1 MSVFGVAAGI
11 AALISLLALLV
22 KYPLRKLGMHKL
34 NAFFMKLHEAA
45 SGLFFVAAVA
55 HMISGLREARKN
67 PIAALTGLAA
77 FVISTV
83 LIVACHMTKGT
94 EENAMAPD
102 IFPVPDSDRSR
113 SCDCRG
119 GFEEKLKK
127 SAIYA

>member
-34 NAFFMKLHEAA
+34 NAFFMKLHEA
-45 SGLFFVAAVA
+45 SLFFVAAVA

-83 LIVACHMTKGT
+83 LIAACHMTKDAQKKMRWHRIYSLFLTLTVAGHVT
-94 EENAMAPD
+94 AAAA
-102 IFPVPDSDRSR
+102 
-113 SCDCRG
+113 
-119 GFEEKLKK
+119 LKK
-127 SAIYA
+127 N

>member
-11 AALISLLALLV
+11 AAIISLLALLV

-34 NAFFMKLHEAA
+34 NAFFMKLH
-45 SGLFFVAAVA
+45 AVA

-83 LIVACHMTKGT
+83 LIAACHMTKDAQKKMRWHRIYSLFLTLTVAGHVT
-94 EENAMAPD
+94 AAAA
-102 IFPVPDSDRSR
+102 
-113 SCDCRG
+113 
-119 GFEEKLKK
+119 LKK
-127 SAIYA
+127 N

>member
-22 KYPLRKLGMHKL
+22 KYPLSKLGMHKL

-83 LIVACHMTKGT
+83 LIAACHMTKDAQKKMRWHRIYSLFLTLTAAGHVT
-94 EENAMAPD
+94 AAAA
-102 IFPVPDSDRSR
+102 
-113 SCDCRG
+113 
-119 GFEEKLKK
+119 LKK
-127 SAIYA
+127 N